1 MAPPAVVVSR
11 YKRWSRARITSRN
24 DVTPGRFRDY
34 LESESLISIGGRR
47 KDSSLHMAKV
57 KNLKKRIR
65 RLEARLQKGAKKLA
79 KLKAKLE
86 AASTASVEKARKS
99 SNATVPMQKKR
110 RSAGDVKPGSTVKE
124 PRVAGKKKRKL
135 NLTPERR
142 AQLAAAMK
150 ARWAAKRAAAA
161 ANTQRGSSSP
171 GFSSGDASEP
181 Q

>member
-1 MAPPAVVVSR
+1 
-11 YKRWSRARITSRN
+11 
-24 DVTPGRFRDY
+24 
-34 LESESLISIGGRR
+34 
-47 KDSSLHMAKV
+47 MAKV

-79 KLKAKLE
+79 KLKGKLE
-86 AASTASVEKARKS
+86 GASTATAAKTKATSTASAEKARKS
-99 SNATVPMQKKR
+99 SNATVPIQKKR

-124 PRVAGKKKRKL
+124 PRVPGKRKRKL

-150 ARWAAKRAAAA
+150 ARWAAKRAAA
-161 ANTQRGSSSP
+161 NTQHGSSSP

>member
-1 MAPPAVVVSR
+1 
-11 YKRWSRARITSRN
+11 
-24 DVTPGRFRDY
+24 
-34 LESESLISIGGRR
+34 
-47 KDSSLHMAKV
+47 MAKV

-65 RLEARLQKGAKKLA
+65 RLEARLQKGAKRLA
-79 KLKAKLE
+79 KLKGKLE
-86 AASTASVEKARKS
+86 AASTAAKTKAKSATPAEKVSKT
-99 SNATVPMQKKR
+99 SNASAPIQKKKQ
-110 RSAGDVKPGSTVKE
+110 RSALKGDVKPGSAVKE

-161 ANTQRGSSSP
+161 ANTQHGSSSP
-171 GFSSGDASEP
+171 GFSSGNASEP

>member
-1 MAPPAVVVSR
+1 
-11 YKRWSRARITSRN
+11 
-24 DVTPGRFRDY
+24 
-34 LESESLISIGGRR
+34 
-47 KDSSLHMAKV
+47 MAKV

-79 KLKAKLE
+79 KLKGKLE
-86 AASTASVEKARKS
+86 AASTATAAKTKATSTASAEKARKS
-99 SNATVPMQKKR
+99 SNAAAPIQKKR
-110 RSAGDVKPGSTVKE
+110 RSAGDVKPGSAIEE

-161 ANTQRGSSSP
+161 ANTQHGSSSP

>member
-1 MAPPAVVVSR
+1 
-11 YKRWSRARITSRN
+11 
-24 DVTPGRFRDY
+24 
-34 LESESLISIGGRR
+34 
-47 KDSSLHMAKV
+47 MAKV

-79 KLKAKLE
+79 KLKGKLE
-86 AASTASVEKARKS
+86 AASTAVKTKPRSTASAEKARKS
-99 SNATVPMQKKR
+99 SNATVPIQKKR
-110 RSAGDVKPGSTVKE
+110 RSAGDVKPGSAVKE

-150 ARWAAKRAAAA
+150 ARWAAKRAAA
-161 ANTQRGSSSP
+161 NTQHGSSSP

>member
-1 MAPPAVVVSR
+1 
-11 YKRWSRARITSRN
+11 
-24 DVTPGRFRDY
+24 
-34 LESESLISIGGRR
+34 
-47 KDSSLHMAKV
+47 MAKV

-79 KLKAKLE
+79 KLKGKLE
-86 AASTASVEKARKS
+86 AASTATAAKTKATSTASAEKARKS
-99 SNATVPMQKKR
+99 SNATVLIQKKKR

-150 ARWAAKRAAAA
+150 ARWAAKRAAA
-161 ANTQRGSSSP
+161 NTQHGSSSP